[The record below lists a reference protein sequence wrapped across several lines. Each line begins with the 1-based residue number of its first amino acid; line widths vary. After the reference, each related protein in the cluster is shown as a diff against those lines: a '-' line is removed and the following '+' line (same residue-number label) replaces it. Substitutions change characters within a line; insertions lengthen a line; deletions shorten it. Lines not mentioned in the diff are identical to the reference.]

1 MPFFC
6 LVRNMKIQQGRVS
19 IKEGIVIGE
28 GSGKSLKADIF
39 LPPVEEKNRPAV
51 LFIHGGGWIEGDR
64 SQLRGY
70 GILLA
75 RLGFVCMCN
84 SYRLSNESIWP
95 AQIQDVNCAIRY
107 LRANAA
113 DLGLDPDRIGV
124 SGNSAGGHL
133 SLMAAATNYD
143 QIFEGEGGSNEV
155 SSEIKAVC
163 AIYPPTTI
171 RQLEMLNPLENAFL
185 MLMGKE
191 AKKEDYDKASPLNYV
206 TEDYPPCMLIHGS
219 TDSVVRLKDS
229 TKFYEKLIEFNRP
242 ASLHIFSEEEHAF
255 DGEPDYGRAIADLQ
269 ALFFL
274 KYL

>member
-6 LVRNMKIQQGRVS
+6 LGRNMKIQQGRVS

-28 GSGKSLKADIF
+28 GDGRSLEADIF
-39 LPPVEEKNRPAV
+39 LPPLEDKNRPAV

-107 LRANAA
+107 LRANAT

-155 SSEIKAVC
+155 SSKIKAVC

-171 RQLEMLNPLENAFL
+171 RQLEMPNPLEKAFL

-206 TEDYPPCMLIHGS
+206 TKDYPPCMLIHGS

>member
-6 LVRNMKIQQGRVS
+6 LGRNMKIQQGRVS

-28 GSGKSLKADIF
+28 GGGRSLEADIL
-39 LPPVEEKNRPAV
+39 LPPLEEKNRPAV

-95 AQIQDVNCAIRY
+95 AQVQDVNCAIRY
-107 LRANAA
+107 LRANAT
-113 DLGLDPDRIGV
+113 DLGLDPNRIGV

-143 QIFEGEGGSNEV
+143 QIFEGDGGSNEV

-191 AKKEDYDKASPLNYV
+191 AKKEDFDKASPLNYV

-219 TDSVVRLKDS
+219 ADSVVRLKDS

-269 ALFFL
+269 ALFFK

>member
-6 LVRNMKIQQGRVS
+6 LGRNMKIQQGRVS

-28 GSGKSLKADIF
+28 GDGRSLEADVF
-39 LPPVEEKNRPAV
+39 LPPLEEKNRPAV

-107 LRANAA
+107 LRANAT

-143 QIFEGEGGSNEV
+143 QIFEGEGGNNEV

-171 RQLEMLNPLENAFL
+171 RQLEMVNPLENAFL

-269 ALFFL
+269 ALFFI

>member
-1 MPFFC
+1 
-6 LVRNMKIQQGRVS
+6 MKIQQGRVS

-28 GSGKSLKADIF
+28 GGGKSLNADIF

-107 LRANAA
+107 LRANAT
-113 DLGLDPDRIGV
+113 DLGLDPERIGV

-155 SSEIKAVC
+155 SSKIKAVC

-171 RQLEMLNPLENAFL
+171 RQLEMPNPLENAFL

-191 AKKEDYDKASPLNYV
+191 ANKEDYEKASPLNYV

-242 ASLHIFSEEEHAF
+242 TSLHIFSEEEHAF

>member
-6 LVRNMKIQQGRVS
+6 LGRNMKIQQGRVS
-19 IKEGIVIGE
+19 IQEGIVIGE
-28 GSGKSLKADIF
+28 GGGRSLEADIF
-39 LPPVEEKNRPAV
+39 LPPLEEKNRPAV

-95 AQIQDVNCAIRY
+95 AQVQDVNCAIRY
-107 LRANAA
+107 LRANAT
-113 DLGLDPDRIGV
+113 DLGLDPNRIGV

-143 QIFEGEGGSNEV
+143 QIFEGVGGSNEV

-191 AKKEDYDKASPLNYV
+191 AKKEDFDKASPLNYV

-219 TDSVVRLKDS
+219 ADSVVRLKDS

-269 ALFFL
+269 ALFFK

>member
-6 LVRNMKIQQGRVS
+6 LGRNMKIQQGRVS

-28 GSGKSLKADIF
+28 GGEKSLEADIF

-107 LRANAA
+107 LRANAT

-155 SSEIKAVC
+155 SSKIKAVC

-171 RQLEMLNPLENAFL
+171 RQLEMPNPLENAFL

>member
-6 LVRNMKIQQGRVS
+6 LGRNMKIQHGRVS
-19 IKEGIVIGE
+19 IKEGIILGE
-28 GSGKSLKADIF
+28 GGGRSLEADIF
-39 LPPVEEKNRPAV
+39 LPPLEEKNRPAV

-107 LRANAA
+107 LRANAT
-113 DLGLDPDRIGV
+113 DLGLDPNRIGV

-155 SSEIKAVC
+155 SSKIKAVC

-185 MLMGKE
+185 MLMGKK

>member
-6 LVRNMKIQQGRVS
+6 LGRNMKIQQGRVS

-28 GSGKSLKADIF
+28 GGGRSLKADIF
-39 LPPVEEKNRPAV
+39 LPPLEEKSRPAV

-95 AQIQDVNCAIRY
+95 AQVQDVNCAIRY
-107 LRANAA
+107 LRTNAT

>member
-6 LVRNMKIQQGRVS
+6 LGRNMKIQQGRVS

-28 GSGKSLKADIF
+28 GGGRSLEADVF
-39 LPPVEEKNRPAV
+39 LPPLEEKNRPAV

-107 LRANAA
+107 LRANAT

-143 QIFEGEGGSNEV
+143 QIFEGEGGNNEV

-171 RQLEMLNPLENAFL
+171 RQLEMPNPLENAFL

>member
-6 LVRNMKIQQGRVS
+6 LGRNMKIQQGRVS

-28 GSGKSLKADIF
+28 GDERSLEADVF
-39 LPPVEEKNRPAV
+39 LPPLEEKNRPAV

-107 LRANAA
+107 LRANAT

-143 QIFEGEGGSNEV
+143 QIFEGEGGNNEV
-155 SSEIKAVC
+155 SSAIKAVC

-171 RQLEMLNPLENAFL
+171 RQLEMVNPLENAFL

>member
-6 LVRNMKIQQGRVS
+6 LGRNMKIQQGRVS
-19 IKEGIVIGE
+19 IQEGIVIGE
-28 GSGKSLKADIF
+28 GGGRSLKADIF
-39 LPPVEEKNRPAV
+39 LPPLEEKSRPAV
-51 LFIHGGGWIEGDR
+51 LFIHRGGWIEGDR

-95 AQIQDVNCAIRY
+95 AQVQDVNCAIRY
-107 LRANAA
+107 LRANAT

-143 QIFEGEGGSNEV
+143 QVFEGEGGSNEV

-191 AKKEDYDKASPLNYV
+191 AKKEDFDKASPLNYV
-206 TEDYPPCMLIHGS
+206 TEDYPPCILIHGS

-242 ASLHIFSEEEHAF
+242 ASFHIFAEEKHAF

>member
-1 MPFFC
+1 MPFFY
-6 LVRNMKIQQGRVS
+6 LGRNMKIQQGRVS

-28 GSGKSLKADIF
+28 GGGRSLEADVF
-39 LPPVEEKNRPAV
+39 LPPLEEKNRPAV

-107 LRANAA
+107 LRANAT

-143 QIFEGEGGSNEV
+143 QIFEGEGGNNEV

-171 RQLEMLNPLENAFL
+171 RQLEMVNPLENAFL

-229 TKFYEKLIEFNRP
+229 TEFYEKLIEFNRP

>member
-6 LVRNMKIQQGRVS
+6 LGRNMKIQQGRVS

-28 GSGKSLKADIF
+28 GGGRSLKADIF
-39 LPPVEEKNRPAV
+39 LPPLEEKNRPAV

-107 LRANAA
+107 LRTNAT

-191 AKKEDYDKASPLNYV
+191 AKKEDFDKASPLNYV

-255 DGEPDYGRAIADLQ
+255 DGEPDYGRAVADLQ
-269 ALFFL
+269 ALFFK

>member
-6 LVRNMKIQQGRVS
+6 LGRNMKIQQGRVS

-28 GSGKSLKADIF
+28 GDGRSLEADIF
-39 LPPVEEKNRPAV
+39 LPPLEEKYRPAV

-107 LRANAA
+107 LRANAT

-143 QIFEGEGGSNEV
+143 QIFEGEGGNNEV

-171 RQLEMLNPLENAFL
+171 RQLEMVNPLENAFL

>member
-6 LVRNMKIQQGRVS
+6 LGRNMKIQQGRVS

-28 GSGKSLKADIF
+28 GGGRSLKADIF
-39 LPPVEEKNRPAV
+39 LPPLEEKNRPAV

-107 LRANAA
+107 LRTNAT
-113 DLGLDPDRIGV
+113 DLGLDPNRIGV

-191 AKKEDYDKASPLNYV
+191 AKKEDFDKASPLNYV

-229 TKFYEKLIEFNRP
+229 TKFYEKLIEFDRP
-242 ASLHIFSEEEHAF
+242 ASLHVFSEEEHAF

>member
-6 LVRNMKIQQGRVS
+6 LVINMKIQQGRVS

-28 GSGKSLKADIF
+28 GGGRSLKADIF
-39 LPPVEEKNRPAV
+39 LPPLEEKSRPAV

-107 LRANAA
+107 LRTDAT
-113 DLGLDPDRIGV
+113 DLGLDPNRIGV

-171 RQLEMLNPLENAFL
+171 RQLEMINPLENAFL
-185 MLMGKE
+185 KLMGKE
-191 AKKEDYDKASPLNYV
+191 AKKDEYDKASPLNYV

-255 DGEPDYGRAIADLQ
+255 DGEPDYGRAVADLQ
-269 ALFFL
+269 ALFFK

>member
-6 LVRNMKIQQGRVS
+6 LGRNMKIQQGRVS

-28 GSGKSLKADIF
+28 GDGRSLEADVF
-39 LPPVEEKNRPAV
+39 LPPLEEKNRPAV

-107 LRANAA
+107 LRANAT

-155 SSEIKAVC
+155 SSKIKAVC

-171 RQLEMLNPLENAFL
+171 RQLEMPNPLENAFL

-219 TDSVVRLKDS
+219 TDSVVRLKDR

>member
-6 LVRNMKIQQGRVS
+6 LGRNMKIQQGRVS

-28 GSGKSLKADIF
+28 GGGRSLKADIF
-39 LPPVEEKNRPAV
+39 LPPLEEKSRPAV

-107 LRANAA
+107 LRTNAT
-113 DLGLDPDRIGV
+113 DLGLDPNRIGV

-171 RQLEMLNPLENAFL
+171 RQLEILNPLENAFL

-191 AKKEDYDKASPLNYV
+191 AKKEDFDKASPLNYV

-269 ALFFL
+269 ALFFK

>member
-6 LVRNMKIQQGRVS
+6 LGRNMKIQQGRVS

-28 GSGKSLKADIF
+28 GDGKSLEADVF
-39 LPPVEEKNRPAV
+39 LPPLEEKNRPAV

-107 LRANAA
+107 LRANAT

-143 QIFEGEGGSNEV
+143 QIFEGEGGNNEV

-171 RQLEMLNPLENAFL
+171 RQLEMVNPLENAFL

>member
-6 LVRNMKIQQGRVS
+6 LGRNMKIQQGRVS

-28 GSGKSLKADIF
+28 GGGRSLKADIF
-39 LPPVEEKNRPAV
+39 LPPLEEKSRPAV

-107 LRANAA
+107 LRANAT

-133 SLMAAATNYD
+133 SLMAAATSYD

-191 AKKEDYDKASPLNYV
+191 AKKEDFDKASPLNYV

-255 DGEPDYGRAIADLQ
+255 DGEPDYGRAVADLQ
-269 ALFFL
+269 ALFFK

>member
-6 LVRNMKIQQGRVS
+6 LGRNMKIQQGRVS

-28 GSGKSLKADIF
+28 GGGKSLKADIF

-95 AQIQDVNCAIRY
+95 AQVQDVNCAIRY
-107 LRANAA
+107 LRANAT

-191 AKKEDYDKASPLNYV
+191 ANKEDYDKASPLNYV

-269 ALFFL
+269 ALFFK

>member
-6 LVRNMKIQQGRVS
+6 LGRNMKIQQGRVS

-28 GSGKSLKADIF
+28 GGGRSLKADIF
-39 LPPVEEKNRPAV
+39 LPPLEEKNRPAV

-107 LRANAA
+107 LRANAT

-191 AKKEDYDKASPLNYV
+191 AKKEDFDKASPLNYV

>member
-6 LVRNMKIQQGRVS
+6 LGRNMKIQQGRVS

-28 GSGKSLKADIF
+28 GGGRSLEADVF
-39 LPPVEEKNRPAV
+39 LPPLEEKKRPAV

-107 LRANAA
+107 LRANAT

-143 QIFEGEGGSNEV
+143 QIFEGEGGNNEV

-171 RQLEMLNPLENAFL
+171 RQLEMVNPLENAFL

-269 ALFFL
+269 ALFFI

>member
-6 LVRNMKIQQGRVS
+6 LGRNMKIQQGRVS

-28 GSGKSLKADIF
+28 GDGRSLEADIF
-39 LPPVEEKNRPAV
+39 LPPLEEKNRPAV

-107 LRANAA
+107 LRANAT
-113 DLGLDPDRIGV
+113 DLGLDPNRIGV

-143 QIFEGEGGSNEV
+143 QIFEGEGGNNEV

>member
-6 LVRNMKIQQGRVS
+6 LGRNMKIQQGRVS

-28 GSGKSLKADIF
+28 GGGRSLKADIF
-39 LPPVEEKNRPAV
+39 LPPLEEKSRPAV

-107 LRANAA
+107 LRTNAT
-113 DLGLDPDRIGV
+113 DLGLDPNRIGV

-191 AKKEDYDKASPLNYV
+191 AKKEDFDKASPLNYV
-206 TEDYPPCMLIHGS
+206 TEDYPPCILIHGS

-255 DGEPDYGRAIADLQ
+255 DGEPDYGRAVADLQ
-269 ALFFL
+269 ALFFK

>member
-6 LVRNMKIQQGRVS
+6 LGRNMKIQQGRVS

-28 GSGKSLKADIF
+28 GGGRSLKADIF
-39 LPPVEEKNRPAV
+39 LPPLEEKSRPAV

-95 AQIQDVNCAIRY
+95 AQVQDVNCAIRY
-107 LRANAA
+107 LRANAT
-113 DLGLDPDRIGV
+113 DLGLDPNRIGV

-143 QIFEGEGGSNEV
+143 QIFEGVGGSNEV

-191 AKKEDYDKASPLNYV
+191 AKKEDFDKASPLNYV

-219 TDSVVRLKDS
+219 ADSVVRLKDS

-269 ALFFL
+269 ALFFK

>member
-6 LVRNMKIQQGRVS
+6 LGRNMKIQQGRVS

-28 GSGKSLKADIF
+28 GGGKSLKADIF

-107 LRANAA
+107 LRANAT

-155 SSEIKAVC
+155 SSKIKAVC

-171 RQLEMLNPLENAFL
+171 RQLEMPNPLENAFL

>member
-6 LVRNMKIQQGRVS
+6 LGRNMKIQQGRVS

-28 GSGKSLKADIF
+28 GDGRSLEADVF

-107 LRANAA
+107 LRANAT
-113 DLGLDPDRIGV
+113 DLGLDPNRIGV

-143 QIFEGEGGSNEV
+143 QIFEGEGGNNEV

-171 RQLEMLNPLENAFL
+171 RQLEMPNPLENAFL

>member
-6 LVRNMKIQQGRVS
+6 LGRNMKIQQGRVS

-28 GSGKSLKADIF
+28 GGGRSLKADIF
-39 LPPVEEKNRPAV
+39 LPPLEEKSRPAV

-107 LRANAA
+107 LRTNAT

-143 QIFEGEGGSNEV
+143 QIFEGEGGSNKV

-191 AKKEDYDKASPLNYV
+191 AKKEDFDKASPLNYV

-255 DGEPDYGRAIADLQ
+255 DGEPDYGRAVADLQ
-269 ALFFL
+269 ALFFK

>member
-6 LVRNMKIQQGRVS
+6 LGRNMKIQQGRVS

-28 GSGKSLKADIF
+28 GDGRSLEADVF
-39 LPPVEEKNRPAV
+39 LPPLEEKNRPAV

-107 LRANAA
+107 LRANAT

-155 SSEIKAVC
+155 SSKIKAVC

-171 RQLEMLNPLENAFL
+171 RQLEMPNPLENAFL

>member
-6 LVRNMKIQQGRVS
+6 LGRNMKIQQGRVS

-28 GSGKSLKADIF
+28 GGGRSLKADIF
-39 LPPVEEKNRPAV
+39 LPPLEEKNRPAV

-107 LRANAA
+107 LRTNAT

-171 RQLEMLNPLENAFL
+171 RQLEILNPLENAFL

-191 AKKEDYDKASPLNYV
+191 AKKEDFDKASPLNYV
-206 TEDYPPCMLIHGS
+206 TEDYPPCMVIHGS

-255 DGEPDYGRAIADLQ
+255 DGEPDYGRAVADLQ
-269 ALFFL
+269 ALFFK

>member
-6 LVRNMKIQQGRVS
+6 LGRNMKIQQGRVS
-19 IKEGIVIGE
+19 IQEGIVIGE
-28 GSGKSLKADIF
+28 GGGRSLKADIF
-39 LPPVEEKNRPAV
+39 LPPLEEKSRPAV

-107 LRANAA
+107 LRTNAT

-191 AKKEDYDKASPLNYV
+191 ANKEDYDKASPLNYV